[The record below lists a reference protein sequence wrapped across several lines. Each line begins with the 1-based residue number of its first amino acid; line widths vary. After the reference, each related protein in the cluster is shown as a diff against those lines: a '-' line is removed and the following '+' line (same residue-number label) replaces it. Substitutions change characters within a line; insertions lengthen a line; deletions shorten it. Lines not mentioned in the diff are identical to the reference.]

1 MKMSLR
7 RLFNW
12 DTLILFLGIAGSL
25 AIRIY
30 LIGFVSGDYRQS
42 TRHWFDALLTD
53 GYKAFA
59 TGFSNYSPA
68 YLYFLFLSIL
78 IVVRFPLDRLRIRL
92 TAIKLPSILADYL
105 LAGFGSAMVRM
116 RYPTGHAWSFAF
128 VAILF
133 TPTVIV
139 NSAMWGQ
146 ADVFFTAALLA
157 CIYLLLRRHPY
168 WAMLAFGIA
177 FAFKLQAAF
186 LAPFLLILLL
196 KGWIPW
202 KSLILIPL
210 PYIVSIIP
218 PWVIGRPL
226 ADLLRIYLVQVSEFS
241 EINLNTANLYSWFSQ
256 DSPAILYTVGLIF
269 AVVAVGLF
277 IFWVYKSKR
286 DLDDSLILQLA
297 TFTMLLVPFV
307 LPRMHERY
315 YYPADILSVIYAFY
329 FPRYFYLPFLVVTA
343 SLLSYI
349 PFLYDT
355 TLVPLPILSLLILAA
370 LLITGQALY
379 RSLREKP
386 QPVVNMALE

>member
-1 MKMSLR
+1 MR
-7 RLFNW
+7 WAYR
-12 DTLILFLGIAGSL
+12 IA
-25 AIRIY
+25 R
-30 LIGFVSGDYRQS
+30 VSGID
-42 TRHWFDALLTD
+42 
-53 GYKAFA
+53 
-59 TGFSNYSPA
+59 
-68 YLYFLFLSIL
+68 
-78 IVVRFPLDRLRIRL
+78 
-92 TAIKLPSILADYL
+92 IKIH
-105 LAGFGSAMVRM
+105 V
-116 RYPTGHAWSFAF
+116 T
-128 VAILF
+128 
-133 TPTVIV
+133 
-139 NSAMWGQ
+139 
-146 ADVFFTAALLA
+146 
-157 CIYLLLRRHPY
+157 
-168 WAMLAFGIA
+168 
-177 FAFKLQAAF
+177 
-186 LAPFLLILLL
+186 FLLILLL
-196 KGWIPW
+196 KGRIPW

-218 PWVIGRPL
+218 PLLIGRPL

-241 EINLNTANLYSWFSQ
+241 ELNLNTANLYSWFSQ
-256 DSPAILYTVGLIF
+256 DSPTILYTLGLIF

-277 IFWVYKSKR
+277 IFWVYKSKQ

-370 LLITGQALY
+370 LLITGQALF